1 MNQYQAK
8 LEPNLFQCS
17 LGLEDNTQLDRP
29 VKYVRLNRDKL
40 HQTAKEN
47 PHMRIISGSVNGF
60 YIHEL
65 AGMDLRLKPIAYLDG
80 ILDDLLNQN
89 KLVPELYLVGGY
101 YPRKDG
107 LQVFEA
113 QCHSNRTIYVWACQP
128 WTDMPVYHITD
139 DMLIR
144 VKSGDIPSPKTVK
157 IQKDMHDAII
167 DALTTRGPFVNYSN
181 LKR

>member
-8 LEPNLFQCS
+8 LEPKLFQCS

-29 VKYVRLNRDKL
+29 VKYVRLNRDEL
-40 HQTAKEN
+40 RQTAKEN

-113 QCHSNRTIYVWACQP
+113 QCHSNRTIYIWACQP

-167 DALTTRGPFVNYSN
+167 KTLTTRGPFMD
-181 LKR
+181 

>member
-17 LGLEDNTQLDRP
+17 LGLENNTQIDRP
-29 VKYVRLNRDKL
+29 VKYARMNRTDL
-40 HQTAKEN
+40 HQMAEKN
-47 PHMRIISGSVNGF
+47 PNMRIISGTVNGF

-65 AGMDLRLKPIAYLDG
+65 AGMDLRLKPIAYLDD

-89 KLVPELYLVGGY
+89 KLVPELYLIGGY

-113 QCHSNRTIYVWACQP
+113 QCHSNRTIYIWTSQP

-144 VKSGDIPSPKTVK
+144 MKSGDIPSPKTVK

-167 DALTTRGPFVNYSN
+167 KALTTRGPFMD
-181 LKR
+181 